1 MHLYLP
7 LCTHKGIG
15 WIPWGYQVEHF
26 KGIVRVPLR
35 VYQGGIACVLKG
47 PLQRYW
53 KVPHSSTMEPYI
65 AYITIVR
72 NEILKL
78 GGHMQVTVNIQEK

>member
-1 MHLYLP
+1 M
-7 LCTHKGIG
+7 CIEGAST
-15 WIPWGYQVEHF
+15 
-26 KGIVRVPLR
+26 
-35 VYQGGIACVLKG
+35 AVLEG
-47 PLQRYW
+47 TIHA
-53 KVPHSSTMEPYI
+53 PHSSTMEPYI